1 MFDLPEFDD
10 LMEYQKIRINC
21 PSCGGVKTFTATRT
35 DGIVLYNCYKAGCN
49 VSGKKRMLSSSR
61 YIREKSIILPSQQ
74 KQKEFKIP
82 DHFSVYLPKK
92 MTRYCNENNINTDK
106 VQLYYDVKLDRAVCP
121 IFDVKITEGS
131 LPTITPKIIDAVG
144 RSLSKYGAKW
154 HRYSNSGLPF
164 ICGEGETCYVVEDS
178 ASAVAVS
185 QHGIG
190 LALLGTN
197 LSNEV
202 LDIVIKYPYVI
213 VCLDKDASSK
223 AIRMKNRIAQ
233 FTRANVKLLEVD
245 PKENPKGVL
254 NERSYI

>member
-1 MFDLPEFDD
+1 
-10 LMEYQKIRINC
+10 
-21 PSCGGVKTFTATRT
+21 
-35 DGIVLYNCYKAGCN
+35 
-49 VSGKKRMLSSSR
+49 ML
-61 YIREKSIILPSQQ
+61 
-74 KQKEFKIP
+74 
-82 DHFSVYLPKK
+82 
-92 MTRYCNENNINTDK
+92 RYCNENNVNVNRTH
-106 VQLYYDVKLDRAVCP
+106 LYYDVKLDRAVFP
-121 IFDVKITEGS
+121 IFEVVVTENGLPYTTTKIV
-131 LPTITPKIIDAVG
+131 DAVG

-154 HRYSNSGLPF
+154 HRYADSGLPF
-164 ICGEGETCYVVEDS
+164 ICGNSETCYVVEDS

-185 QHGIG
+185 QHGTG

-202 LDIVIKYPYVI
+202 LDIVVKYPYVI

-254 NERSYI
+254 ND

>member
-21 PSCGGVKTFTATRT
+21 PSCGGIKTFTATRT

-61 YIREKSIILPSQQ
+61 YIREKSIILPSQK
-74 KQKEFKIP
+74 KQEFKIP

-106 VQLYYDVKLDRAVCP
+106 VQLYHDVKLDRAVFP
-121 IFDVKITEGS
+121 IFDVKINEGS
-131 LPTITPKIIDAVG
+131 LPTITPKIVDAIG

-164 ICGEGETCYVVEDS
+164 ICVEGETCYVVEDS

>member
-1 MFDLPEFDD
+1 MYDLPEFDD

-21 PSCGGVKTFTATRT
+21 PSCGGIKTFTATRT

-61 YIREKSIILPSQQ
+61 YIREKSIILPSQK
-74 KQKEFKIP
+74 KQEFKIP

-106 VQLYYDVKLDRAVCP
+106 VQLYHDVKLDRAVFP
-121 IFDVKITEGS
+121 IFDVKINEGS
-131 LPTITPKIIDAVG
+131 LPTITPKIVDAVG

-202 LDIVIKYPYVI
+202 RDIVIKYPYVI

>member
-92 MTRYCNENNINTDK
+92 MLRYCNENNVDINRTH
-106 VQLYYDVKLDRAVCP
+106 LYYDVKLDRAVFP
-121 IFDVKITEGS
+121 IFEVVVTENR
-131 LPTITPKIIDAVG
+131 LPYTTTKIIDAVG

-254 NERSYI
+254 ND

>member
-21 PSCGGVKTFTATRT
+21 PSCGGIKTFTATRT

-61 YIREKSIILPSQQ
+61 YIREKSIILPSQK
-74 KQKEFKIP
+74 KQEFKIP

-106 VQLYYDVKLDRAVCP
+106 VQLYYDVKLDRAVFP
-121 IFDVKITEGS
+121 IFDVKINEGS

>member
-1 MFDLPEFDD
+1 MYDLPEFDD

-21 PSCGGVKTFTATRT
+21 PSCGGIKTFTATRT

-74 KQKEFKIP
+74 KQKEFKIQ

-106 VQLYYDVKLDRAVCP
+106 VQLYHDVKLDRAVFP
-121 IFDVKITEGS
+121 IFDVKINEGS
-131 LPTITPKIIDAVG
+131 LPTITPKIVDAVG

-185 QHGIG
+185 QHGTG

-254 NERSYI
+254 ND

>member
-21 PSCGGVKTFTATRT
+21 PSCGGIKTFTATRT

-61 YIREKSIILPSQQ
+61 YIREKSIILPSQK
-74 KQKEFKIP
+74 KQEFKIP

-106 VQLYYDVKLDRAVCP
+106 VQLYHDVKLDRAVFP
-121 IFDVKITEGS
+121 IFDVKINEGS

>member
-1 MFDLPEFDD
+1 
-10 LMEYQKIRINC
+10 
-21 PSCGGVKTFTATRT
+21 
-35 DGIVLYNCYKAGCN
+35 
-49 VSGKKRMLSSSR
+49 
-61 YIREKSIILPSQQ
+61 
-74 KQKEFKIP
+74 
-82 DHFSVYLPKK
+82 

-106 VQLYYDVKLDRAVCP
+106 VQLYHDVKLDRAVFP
-121 IFDVKITEGS
+121 IFDVKINEGS

-254 NERSYI
+254 ND

>member
-21 PSCGGVKTFTATRT
+21 PSCGGIKTFTATRP
-35 DGIVLYNCYKAGCN
+35 DGLVLYNCYKAGCN

-61 YIREKSIILPSQQ
+61 YIREKSIILPSQK
-74 KQKEFKIP
+74 KQEFKIP

-106 VQLYYDVKLDRAVCP
+106 VQLYYDVKLDRAVFP
-121 IFDVKITEGS
+121 IFDVKINEGS

-254 NERSYI
+254 ND